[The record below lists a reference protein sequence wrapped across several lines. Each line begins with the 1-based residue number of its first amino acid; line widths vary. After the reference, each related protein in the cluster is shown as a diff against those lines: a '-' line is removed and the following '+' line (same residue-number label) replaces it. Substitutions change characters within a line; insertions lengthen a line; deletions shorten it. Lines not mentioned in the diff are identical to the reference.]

1 MAITVERLAELTT
14 AASLQTGI
22 EDLTLTGEEY
32 PVYLDLLA
40 IERDKR
46 EKDMLAGTVDPL
58 PE

>member
-40 IERDKR
+40 AERDKR